1 MSTKRQIA
9 IKAKVKRM
17 LKLALED
24 ASKDCDKLLNS
35 GAIDLNEFENDYF
48 LPKIIASILLD
59 KASYQIEPLSK
70 EGKIIK
76 KKLSY
81 YV

>member
-9 IKAKVKRM
+9 IKAKVKRII
-17 LKLALED
+17 KIALED
-24 ASKDCDKLLNS
+24 ASKDCDKLLNC
-35 GAIDLNEFENDYF
+35 GAIDINEFENDYF
-48 LPKIIASILLD
+48 LPKIIASVLLD
-59 KASYQIEPLSK
+59 KASYQIESMSK
-70 EGKIIK
+70 EGKQIK